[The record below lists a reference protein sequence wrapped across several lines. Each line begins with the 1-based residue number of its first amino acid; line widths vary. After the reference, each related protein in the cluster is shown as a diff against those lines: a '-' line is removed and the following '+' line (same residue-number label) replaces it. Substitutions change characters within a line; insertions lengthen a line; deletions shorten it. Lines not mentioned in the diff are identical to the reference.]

1 MPAWRRMRLW
11 ILIGAASVAAGG
23 WYFIHGQG
31 RYERFALQGLSQV
44 QKLFNED
51 KCELLL
57 HEVDAGANLAKWVES
72 CKGLRQDLGEWRSLA
87 SLETSTTSPETHPRT
102 VIVRGYSTFIN
113 GRRIESYRLEAYW
126 HVSKS
131 EASLYY
137 LYLEGGGKEYG
148 LPTLL
153 RLPPTQLD
161 AKD

>member
-1 MPAWRRMRLW
+1 MHLW
-11 ILIGAASVAAGG
+11 VLIGAAFVATGAC
-23 WYFIHGQG
+23 YFIHTQG
-31 RYERFALQGLSQV
+31 RYQRFALQGLSQV

-57 HEVDAGANLAKWVES
+57 HRVDPGTNPAKWIES
-72 CKGLRQDLGEWRSLA
+72 CKALRQDLGEWRTLA
-87 SLETSTTSPETHPRT
+87 SLETSTSSPGTHPRT
-102 VIVRGYSTFIN
+102 VIIRGYSSFIN

-153 RLPPTQLD
+153 RPPSTQLD